1 MTFPA
6 NPGKLLR
13 SLAIP
18 MITLAAAVGLSACE
32 DNVPTVG
39 GALASGEVHIA
50 LDSLV
55 WDGNDHYVYRGDN
68 KITVN
73 CPKISYV
80 TVFDKKIDSRS
91 TTNLLGRL
99 TVPEYGDLRCSFVT
113 RLMSTV
119 KLNIPDS
126 IPLEHVDSMKLIMTI
141 PRGQLT
147 GDSLAPQQLRVYRLT
162 KSLPLDITNEFDP
175 TGYYDPS
182 DALGTRS
189 YTLSALGMN
198 DSIYTNASAVYIEI
212 PMSKEMAQ
220 NTVKAYRDP
229 ETAGIFQWPQ
239 TFEEYFHGIYV
250 EPTFGRGC
258 VANILSSNFYIF
270 YSYQKTESK
279 TDDEGNVT
287 VNTKT
292 ETAATGIFG
301 SSPIVLS
308 SNNISYNPS
317 TKLQEMAAANDAVI
331 TTPGGYQVKI
341 TFPGKE
347 LVDIYRNTQSK
358 LAVVSDLSFTIPV
371 EEIENDYDIT
381 PPPYML
387 MVKTSK
393 LEEFWANNS
402 LPDYKDSF
410 YSIYDAKSKSYHFPK
425 MRQYII
431 DLIEKGAKEEDLNF
445 TLIPADLT
453 FETNNNNN
461 NYNSWYSY
469 MYYGSSSSST
479 TSYMT
484 KCAPYI
490 AKPTMC
496 RLKLDEA
503 KTIFTYSLQQMQ

>member
-6 NPGKLLR
+6 TTGKLLR
-13 SLAIP
+13 VLAVP
-18 MITLAAAVGLSACE
+18 MIALTSALLLPGCE

-39 GALASGEVHIA
+39 GSLAAGEVHIA

-55 WDGNDHYVYRGDN
+55 WDGTDHYIYRGDN
-68 KITVN
+68 KFTVN
-73 CPKISYV
+73 CPKISYT
-80 TVFDKKIDSRS
+80 TVYNKKIDSRS
-91 TTNLLGRL
+91 TTNLIGRL
-99 TVPEYGDLRCSFVT
+99 TVPEYGDLHCSFVS

-126 IPLEHVDSMKLIMTI
+126 IPLEQIDSMKLVLTI

-147 GDSLAPQQLRVYRLT
+147 GDSLAPQQLKVYRLT
-162 KSLPLDITNEFDP
+162 KSLPLDITNEFNP
-175 TGYYDPS
+175 TGYYNPEE
-182 DALGTRS
+182 AIGTRS
-189 YTLSALGMN
+189 YTLSALGMS
-198 DSIYTNASAVYIEI
+198 DSIYSSAAAVYIEI
-212 PMSKEMAQ
+212 PVSQEMAQ
-220 NTVKAYRDP
+220 ETVKAYRNP
-229 ETAGIFQWPQ
+229 ATAGIFQWPQ

-258 VANILSSNFYIF
+258 VANITSTDFYLF
-270 YSYQKTESK
+270 YNYEKTETK
-279 TDDEGNVT
+279 TDSAGNVT

-292 ETAATGIFG
+292 VTEATGVFG

-308 SNNISYNPS
+308 SNNISYTPS
-317 TKLQEMAAANDAVI
+317 AKLQEMAAANDPII
-331 TTPGGYQVKI
+331 TTPGGYSVKM

-347 LVDIYRNTQSK
+347 LVDIYHNTQSK
-358 LAVVSDLSFTIPV
+358 LAVVSDLTFTIPV
-371 EEIENDYDIT
+371 EEIENEYDIA

-402 LPDYKDSF
+402 LPDSKESF
-410 YSIYDAKSKSYHFPK
+410 YSAYDSSKKQYVFEG

-431 DLIEKGAKEEDLNF
+431 DLIKNGAKEEDLDF
-445 TLIPADLT
+445 TLVPADLT
-453 FETNNNNN
+453 FKKNENTN
-461 NYNSWYSY
+461 NSWYNP
-469 MYYGSSSSST
+469 YYGSSGNT
-479 TSYMT
+479 TTYYMT

-503 KTIFTYSLQQMQ
+503 QTIFTYSLQQMQ